1 MIILVVAHAGQG
13 KLAMVTLRDEIL
25 HKVQLRRTKTIVAAD
40 IKLPPLVIKVVE
52 HETTPE
58 EKDFYESIYKGACV
72 KFNTFVQKGTMLHNY
87 AVRSAPALG
96 SGVTAG
102 CVCGRSRVG
111 APTDSHRPHGS
122 PCPCTQ
128 HIFDLLARLRQVRT
142 RDGPRARQLYGC
154 GERRWDRK
162 HAEA

>member
-1 MIILVVAHAGQG
+1 MSRLFLSSNIEDGNGRADKI
-13 KLAMVTLRDEIL
+13 
-25 HKVQLRRTKTIVAAD
+25 QLRRTKTIVAAD

-96 SGVTAG
+96 SGVAAG
-102 CVCGRSRVG
+102 CVCGRPRVG
-111 APTDSHRPHGS
+111 ARLTLTAR
-122 PCPCTQ
+122 
-128 HIFDLLARLRQVRT
+128 LARPV
-142 RDGPRARQLYGC
+142 RARSTSSTCSLGC
-154 GERRWDRK
+154 ARSAPATAHV
-162 HAEA
+162 HARHTGAGGDNAIANM